1 MSARGKSEQD
11 AAPPP
16 VLDENGKQA
25 DTGPVLD
32 VGGSSI
38 DDERAGEGIA
48 KQPKRGAPPE
58 TELPP
63 D

>member
-1 MSARGKSEQD
+1 MNHPAHDTAPSPPLD
-11 AAPPP
+11 A
-16 VLDENGKQA
+16 DGKQA

-32 VGGSSI
+32 TGGSSI
-38 DDERAGEGIA
+38 DDERAGAGA
-48 KQPKRGAPPE
+48 ADRSKRAAPPE

>member
-1 MSARGKSEQD
+1 MSSARQD
-11 AAPPP
+11 TIPPAK
-16 VLDENGKQA
+16 LDEDGKVA

-38 DDERAGEGIA
+38 DDERRGTGEPEEPSRA
-48 KQPKRGAPPE
+48 APPE

>member
-1 MSARGKSEQD
+1 MTRAARDSAPRPPLD
-11 AAPPP
+11 A
-16 VLDENGKQA
+16 DGKQA

-32 VGGSSI
+32 TGGSSI
-38 DDERAGEGIA
+38 DDERAGAGA
-48 KQPKRGAPPE
+48 ADQPKRAAPPE